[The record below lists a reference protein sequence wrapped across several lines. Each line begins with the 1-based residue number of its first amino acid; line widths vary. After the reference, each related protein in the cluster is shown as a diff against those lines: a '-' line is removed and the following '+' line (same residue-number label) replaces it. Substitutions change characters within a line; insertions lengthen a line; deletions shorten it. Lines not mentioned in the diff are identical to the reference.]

1 MMHPVGMRRRRSGPL
16 LPAIAVVAAG
26 CASLLPG
33 GGRTDLGGPWVPEP
47 FAVDQSIV
55 ATAEQECRRP
65 AIDAVK
71 ADSTLAVVD
80 ARGGDRL
87 IVALAGRTS
96 SAMCDL
102 EAGPDGELLVQGA
115 GGMES
120 TEPLPAPGPTEIRTD
135 GVNRA
140 GPDVQGSHS
149 SVTGQAGP
157 LVASLVV
164 VTPSGLRI
172 RPSIGRDG
180 WFAAWWPTAEMEVV
194 VEGYDASGALVGRA
208 P

>member
-33 GGRTDLGGPWVPEP
+33 GGRTDLGGPWLAEP

-55 ATAEQECRRP
+55 ATAEQMCRRQSGP
-65 AIDAVK
+65 VVK

-80 ARGGDRL
+80 ARGDGRL
-87 IVALAGRTS
+87 IIAFAGRTS
-96 SAMCDL
+96 SALCEI
-102 EAGPDGELLVQGA
+102 EAGPDGEMHVQGA

-120 TEPLPAPGPTEIRTD
+120 TEPLPALGPTEVRTD
-135 GVNRA
+135 GVTGSES
-140 GPDVQGSHS
+140 GPGGSRS

-157 LVASLVV
+157 HVATLVV
-164 VTPSGLRI
+164 VTRSGLRI
-172 RPSIGRDG
+172 RPSLGRDG
-180 WFAAWWPTAEMEVV
+180 WFAAWWPTLEMEVV
-194 VEGYDASGALVGRA
+194 VEGYDASGALVGRS